1 MSHHSISQFLIS
13 LIQPRTQQQV
23 QHCSVLDLPLN
34 EKEGEILISFLE
46 RKTDRGDHR
55 AADIL
60 VSLHLHHCRI
70 NDALAIHERHRE
82 IVVSSSL
89 SDALRQ
95 RIQTRRVLIEAY
107 HATSRPAGSAI
118 SIAKDNVPKNNNNNN
133 KSTTSLSKKTPKIAF
148 GESGIYSPGLFSLKD
163 SPLVKRTL
171 PSSRRAPTPYMK
183 AAKNR
188 FREKEKEIMS
198 LKDDEDMD
206 VAVEESNEKVLF
218 GTPQRGVR
226 RHDLRLKAAPFESFG
241 SPVVP
246 SLIDED
252 TKSTTYA
259 GRTRSGR
266 RFRSGSRRSGR

>member
-1 MSHHSISQFLIS
+1 M
-13 LIQPRTQQQV
+13 
-23 QHCSVLDLPLN
+23 
-34 EKEGEILISFLE
+34 ISFLE

-118 SIAKDNVPKNNNNNN
+118 SIAKDNVPKNNNNN

-188 FREKEKEIMS
+188 LREKEKEIMS
-198 LKDDEDMD
+198 LQDDEDMD
-206 VAVEESNEKVLF
+206 VAVEESSEKVLF

-252 TKSTTYA
+252 TKSTTSSGYA

>member
-1 MSHHSISQFLIS
+1 M
-13 LIQPRTQQQV
+13 
-23 QHCSVLDLPLN
+23 N

-70 NDALAIHERHRE
+70 DDALAIHERHRE

-89 SDALRQ
+89 SDTLRQ

-118 SIAKDNVPKNNNNNN
+118 SIATDNVPKNNNT
-133 KSTTSLSKKTPKIAF
+133 STTSLSKKTPKIAF

-188 FREKEKEIMS
+188 LREKEKEIMS

-226 RHDLRLKAAPFESFG
+226 RHDLRLKASTVRKFWISRNV
-241 SPVVP
+241 SP
-246 SLIDED
+246 IDED
-252 TKSTTYA
+252 TKSTT
-259 GRTRSGR
+259 S
-266 RFRSGSRRSGR
+266 SRICRKNT